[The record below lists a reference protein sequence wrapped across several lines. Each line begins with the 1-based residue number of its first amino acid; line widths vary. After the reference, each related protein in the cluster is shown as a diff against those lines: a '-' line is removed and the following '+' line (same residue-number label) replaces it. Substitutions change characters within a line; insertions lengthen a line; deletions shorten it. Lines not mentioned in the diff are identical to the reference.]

1 MSYGED
7 ESYGTGRRN
16 TGYGEESEGGYKAST
31 YGDDTEGY
39 GAKKTTYGDD
49 EETSGYGR
57 KSSSYGEQNEGGYGK
72 KRDSDGDGIPDE
84 FEKSQYKREDVSTIL
99 HRLCGSCAV

>member
-7 ESYGTGRRN
+7 ETYGTGRRN

-39 GAKKTTYGDD
+39 GAKKTTYGED
-49 EETSGYGR
+49 EETSGYG
-57 KSSSYGEQNEGGYGK
+57 KKTSSYGEENEGGHGRQARK
-72 KRDSDGDGIPDE
+72 GRDTDGDGIPDE
-84 FEKSQYKREDVSTIL
+84 FEKSQYNREDVS
-99 HRLCGSCAV
+99 GS